1 MAIYLEMPGL
11 DPKFGFKFLENKGD
25 ILTTPHWHR
34 EYELV
39 LLTKGKINLGINGNQ
54 FQLEEGGIVFFNS
67 GDIHYIVATPDSN
80 RFVYQFDMSLF
91 NESIVKK
98 INLVERLNQ
107 VSQVSSLWSDDLRL
121 RVRKILLEIVE
132 EENRQQSDMD
142 FVIEGLMYQLVTLM
156 IREFPKNSETKNT
169 GINIKSKMILET
181 LNKVFLYVESNYE
194 NKMTLEDVAEA
205 AGFSVYYFTRFF
217 KKNVGQTFVEFLN
230 NYRIDKAKWEII
242 NTDASISAILNKV
255 RFSSNKTFYR
265 LFKKQTG
272 ISPKQYRIKYNIDK

>member
-1 MAIYLEMPGL
+1 MPGL

-156 IREFPKNSETKNT
+156 IREFPKNSETKNS

>member
-156 IREFPKNSETKNT
+156 IREFPKNSETKNS

>member
-132 EENRQQSDMD
+132 EENRQQSDMN

-156 IREFPKNSETKNT
+156 IREFPKNSETKNS